1 MIRFKR
7 TEYAECLNVSKVAC
21 THCQLEFSD
30 EVMIHDGE
38 HRFCCKGCQGI
49 YHLLS
54 EEGLDT
60 FYDKIGDTQL
70 APPTEQYENSEN
82 FNTPAFYE
90 RFVKTDNEGFCR
102 VALVIEGIHCAA
114 CVWLNEKAL
123 HKMEGVVGVDINF
136 TTNKAQ
142 ITWADEVVKLSGIID
157 MIRAIGYDAFPYDA
171 SIQEA
176 RVNAER
182 KDYYLRMAVAGF
194 ALMNM
199 MSISFAQYH
208 GYFSGISDDIVTI
221 LNVGEWVLSTP
232 VLFYSGW
239 VFFKGAYFGLKN
251 KIVNMDILV
260 STGALL
266 TYIYSIY
273 ITVFRLGEAYFDSVT
288 MIIAFVLFG
297 KFLEI
302 LSKKSAVD
310 TLDVMSKHLPSEVN
324 IIDGDNVKSVSVN
337 DVVVGDVVIVQNGD
351 KIALDGVLIEGEG
364 NFDESSLS
372 GESVPIPKKAGDNII
387 SGTLSIDASIR
398 YRVSK
403 DFEHSTL
410 SNLIAMLENSMSK
423 KPRIEQIANR
433 LSEYFSS
440 TILILSLLTFIV
452 WWFWPH
458 DFDTAFMVGIS
469 VVIIACPCALAL
481 ATPVAT
487 LVGLGLGA
495 KRGILFK
502 EAAQLETMAN
512 VSSIIFDKTGTLTEG
527 KPKVIDVHWMDENVN
542 RDLIYALVK
551 SSKHPISKG
560 VAAYLGERE
569 TLLLDEVNTIT
580 ARGMVA
586 RYRGQMILGG
596 NSTLMHDNGVSCA
609 VSASEEVPLGC
620 AVSASEEVPLGY
632 KDDYVNSAFY
642 VAIDN
647 ELKAV
652 FELKDQAKSDAK
664 ENIEYFKKQGLEVI
678 MLTGDHEN
686 VAKEVAIEIGIESY
700 ESEMTPQT
708 KEAYLVTL
716 QNQNK
721 KVMMIG
727 DGVND
732 ILALARADIGIAMGS
747 GSDIAIDV
755 SDVVLMHDSLTSL
768 SEAYKIS
775 KTTYGLIKQNLGI
788 SLVYNSITIPL
799 AMAGYIIPLVAAVS
813 MSISS
818 LLVVGNS
825 MRIRYSWNRR

>member
-1 MIRFKR
+1 
-7 TEYAECLNVSKVAC
+7 
-21 THCQLEFSD
+21 
-30 EVMIHDGE
+30 MIHDGE

-54 EEGLDT
+54 DEGLDT

-70 APPTEQYENSEN
+70 TPPTQQYENSEN

-90 RFVKTDNEGFCR
+90 RFVKTNSDGFSE

-123 HKMEGVVGVDINF
+123 HKMEGVVEVNINF

-157 MIRAIGYDAFPYDA
+157 MIRAIGYNAFPYDA

-176 RVNAER
+176 RANAER

-260 STGALL
+260 GTGALL

-273 ITVFRLGEAYFDSVT
+273 ITVLGLGEAYFDSVT

-310 TLDVMSKHLPSEVN
+310 TLDVMSKHVPSEVN
-324 IIDGDNVKSVSVN
+324 IIDGDSVKSVSVH
-337 DVVVGDVVIVQNGD
+337 DVVVGDIVIVQNGE

-364 NFDESSLS
+364 SFDESSLS
-372 GESVPIPKKAGDNII
+372 GESVPIPKKIGDNII

-423 KPRIEQIANR
+423 KPRIEQLANR

-440 TILILSLLTFIV
+440 TILIFSLLTFIV

-458 DFDTAFMVGIS
+458 DFNTAFMVGIS
-469 VVIIACPCALAL
+469 VIIIACPCALAL

-512 VSSIIFDKTGTLTEG
+512 VSSIVFDKTGTLTEG
-527 KPKVIDVHWMDENVN
+527 KPKVVEVHWMDENVN

-560 VAAYLGERE
+560 IVTYLGEQKS
-569 TLLLDEVNTIT
+569 LLLDEVNTIT

-586 RYRGQMILGG
+586 RYKGQMILGG
-596 NSTLMHDNGVSCA
+596 NRALMQDNSITC
-609 VSASEEVPLGC
+609 
-620 AVSASEEVPLGY
+620 
-632 KDDYVNSAFY
+632 KDDYFNSAFY
-642 VAIDN
+642 FAIDN

-664 ENIEYFKKQGLEVI
+664 ENIAYFKKQGLEVI

-686 VAKEVAIEIGIESY
+686 VAKEVATEIGIEKY

-708 KEAYLVTL
+708 KEAYLVAL
-716 QNQNK
+716 QNQDK

-788 SLVYNSITIPL
+788 SLVYNAITIPL

-825 MRIRYSWNRR
+825 MRIRYSWKRK